1 MEIKILLFIWGC
13 LGLFGLMLI
22 SFRPDVDKFINE
34 ANFIMKNSILS
45 HKITYILLAIIFL
58 PLTIPSSIE
67 ILLKN

>member
-1 MEIKILLFIWGC
+1 
-13 LGLFGLMLI
+13 
-22 SFRPDVDKFINE
+22 
-34 ANFIMKNSILS
+34 MKNSILS